1 MSTTQQ
7 DKPGAKQRQRNRK
20 TDQRNKSEQKARGND
35 QGRIDPIVAPVEAIA
50 PIEAAPVEAT
60 APVEAAAIEA
70 TPIDVAPTEAA
81 SVAMEETVADAA
93 VKDETA
99 PPQAAVP
106 NAVGLQ
112 AIAQAQSDYTRKS
125 LQAGRSLVER
135 MITVRRFDEA
145 VEVQSEF
152 AKQTYVNFIAQ
163 SQKIGELYGDLAKQ
177 FFKPFASGRS
187 RFGR

>member
-20 TDQRNKSEQKARGND
+20 TDQRNQKSEQKAARGHD
-35 QGRIDPIVAPVEAIA
+35 QGRINPIVA
-50 PIEAAPVEAT
+50 PIEAAPVEAAPVET
-60 APVEAAAIEA
+60 APVEAA
-70 TPIDVAPTEAA
+70 PIDVAPTEAA
-81 SVAMEETVADAA
+81 SVAMAMEETAAETA
-93 VKDETA
+93 VKDETV
-99 PPQAAVP
+99 PPQIPVP

-177 FFKPFASGRS
+177 FFKPFASGRG

>member
-20 TDQRNKSEQKARGND
+20 ADQRNQKSQQKAAGGHD
-35 QGRIDPIVAPVEAIA
+35 QGRIDPIVAPVEAVA
-50 PIEAAPVEAT
+50 PIEAAPVEI
-60 APVEAAAIEA
+60 APVEAAPIE
-70 TPIDVAPTEAA
+70 VAPTEAA
-81 SVAMEETVADAA
+81 SVAMAMEETAAETA
-93 VKDETA
+93 VKDEMV
-99 PPQAAVP
+99 PPQIPVP

-112 AIAQAQSDYTRKS
+112 AIAQAQSEYTRKS

-177 FFKPFASGRS
+177 FFKPFAPGRG